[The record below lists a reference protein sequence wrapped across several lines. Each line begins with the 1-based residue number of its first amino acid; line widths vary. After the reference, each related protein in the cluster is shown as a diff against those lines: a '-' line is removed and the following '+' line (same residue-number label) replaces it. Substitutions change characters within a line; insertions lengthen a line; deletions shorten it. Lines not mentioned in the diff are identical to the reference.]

1 MVRHTVGGGGV
12 GLVDVHAADGAAEGL
27 WGCARVDGRAA
38 DRVVKDEDAGG
49 AGAGGNLVSASLFE
63 KRKHSKERGEEL
75 WWGCGGT
82 HASFSNCSVSG

>member
-1 MVRHTVGGGGV
+1 M
-12 GLVDVHAADGAAEGL
+12 HAADGAAEGL
-27 WGCARVDGRAA
+27 RGCARVGGRAT
-38 DRVVKDEDAGG
+38 DRVVEDEDAGG

-63 KRKHSKERGEEL
+63 ERKQSKERGEEL

>member
-1 MVRHTVGGGGV
+1 M
-12 GLVDVHAADGAAEGL
+12 HAADGAAEGL

-49 AGAGGNLVSASLFE
+49 AGTGGGSVSASLFE
-63 KRKHSKERGEEL
+63 ERKQSKERGEEL
-75 WWGCGGT
+75 WRGYGGT